1 MMIGSSSNDGKMV
14 IKLKI
19 PKLSDEAVTE
29 DEESPVIL
37 GYTDQ
42 DLVSTDFVGDNR
54 LHRSGPGFPATTN

>member
-1 MMIGSSSNDGKMV
+1 MMIGSSSSDGKMV

-29 DEESPVIL
+29 DEESSVIL

-54 LHRSGPGFPATTN
+54 LELFTLS